1 MAYDYLELFNK
12 KKMTLIMS
20 LPANDPALA
29 RAAWANGA
37 DVVKVHINVQHRASK
52 TLFGSFAQEQEALTQ
67 ILAEA
72 KGPCGLVAGGDLE
85 SALHDYEA
93 AVKAGFSFIS
103 LYVRHMPSQILRC
116 PSVYKMAALDPGY
129 TLEEAEDLARIGAD
143 VLEASVMQ
151 PDTYGDPLSAKE
163 FLQYCAL
170 CRHTV
175 LPVVVPTQRHV
186 TAADVPLLHRCGV
199 KGLMMGAVVS
209 GKTEE
214 SVAASVA
221 AFRTAID
228 ALE

>member
-1 MAYDYLELFNK
+1 MTPDYMELLK
-12 KKMTLIMS
+12 RKKMTLIMS

-52 TLFGSFAQEQEALTQ
+52 NLFGSFAQEEEALSR

-85 SALHDYEA
+85 SALRDYEA

-103 LYVRHMPSQILRC
+103 LYARHMPSQILSC

-129 TLEEAEDLARIGAD
+129 TLEEAEDLPRIGAD

-163 FLQYCAL
+163 LLQYSAL
-170 CRHTV
+170 CRHTP
-175 LPVVVPTQRHV
+175 LPVVVPTQRRV
-186 TAADVPLLHRCGV
+186 TAADVPLLQRCGV
-199 KGLMMGAVVS
+199 KGLMLGAVVT
-209 GKTEE
+209 GKTVE
-214 SVAASVA
+214 SVAASVS
-221 AFRTAID
+221 AFRAAID
-228 ALE
+228 ALG